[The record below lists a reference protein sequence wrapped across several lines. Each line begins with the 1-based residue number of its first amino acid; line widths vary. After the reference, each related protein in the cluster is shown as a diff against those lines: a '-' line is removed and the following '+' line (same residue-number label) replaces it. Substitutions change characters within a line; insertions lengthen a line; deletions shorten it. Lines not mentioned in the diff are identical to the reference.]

1 MAQVD
6 RVERLTNLL
15 ALLKETR
22 EPLTL
27 VQISGALAGQY
38 PDTEQARRAAFER
51 DKAALREI
59 GVPIETE
66 QILGGPEAGST
77 RYWIDRERYELR
89 ELDLDPDEARAL
101 QIALAAT
108 RPGSRAGQDAL
119 WKVGGGLLDHA
130 GTVAAVVPDDPAL
143 PVVRDAVSARH
154 AVHFRYNGLDRT
166 VDPWGL
172 LLRSGL
178 WYLIGFDHARG
189 EQRTY
194 RLDRRQSEIEI
205 LTATTFERPDGFDPA
220 SVLFADPLRIGGDP
234 DAAERVARVRIDAGP
249 AASVVAELGE
259 ERVLARHADGAV
271 DVSVPF
277 VNTDAFRTWLL
288 GLMEHAEVLEPADL
302 RADVMT
308 WLLAVA
314 GGQR

>member
-1 MAQVD
+1 MD

-15 ALLKETR
+15 ALLKETV

-27 VQISGALAGQY
+27 VQISGALEGQY
-38 PDTEQARRAAFER
+38 PDAEQARRAAFER

-66 QILGGPEAGST
+66 HVVGGPEAGST

-89 ELDLDPDEARAL
+89 DLDLDPDETRAL
-101 QIALAAT
+101 QVALAAT

-119 WKVGGGLLDHA
+119 WKVGAGLVA
-130 GTVAAVVPDDPAL
+130 GTLAVSAVVPDDPAL
-143 PVVRDAVSARH
+143 PVVRDAVARRH
-154 AVHFRYNGLDRT
+154 AVAFRYRGLDRT

-172 LLRSGL
+172 LLRTGL

-194 RLDRRQSEIEI
+194 RLDRRESDVEV
-205 LTATTFERPDGFDPA
+205 LTDTSFERPAGFDPA
-220 SVLFADPLRIGGDP
+220 SVLFADPLRIGGDA
-234 DAAERVARVRIDAGP
+234 DAVVRDARVRVDAGP
-249 AASVVAELGE
+249 AAGVVADLGDD
-259 ERVLARHADGAV
+259 RVLARYGDGSVEVAV
-271 DVSVPF
+271 PY
-277 VNTDAFRTWLL
+277 VNADAFRTWVL

-302 RADVMT
+302 RDDVVA
-308 WLLAVA
+308 WLAGVA
-314 GGQR
+314 GGSS

>member
-1 MAQVD
+1 VD

-27 VQISGALAGQY
+27 RQILGALHAQY
-38 PDTEQARRAAFER
+38 PEADQARRAAFER
-51 DKAALREI
+51 DKAALRDI

-77 RYWIDRERYELR
+77 RYWIDRDRYELR
-89 ELDLDPDEARAL
+89 DLDLDPDEMRAL
-101 QIALAAT
+101 QVALAAT

-119 WKVGGGLLDHA
+119 WKVGAGLLDGGNA
-130 GTVAAVVPDDPAL
+130 VSAVVPDDAAL
-143 PVVRDAVSARH
+143 PILRAAVAERH
-154 AVHFRYNGLDRT
+154 AVRFRYKGLDRE

-178 WYLIGFDHARG
+178 WYLIGFDHARD

-194 RLDRRQSEIEI
+194 RIDRRESDVEV
-205 LTATTFERPDGFDPA
+205 LTDTTFERPAGFDPA
-220 SVLFADPLRIGGDP
+220 AVLFADPLQIGGDP
-234 DAAERVARVRIDAGP
+234 EATPRTARVRIDAGP
-249 AASVVAELGE
+249 AAGVVAELGDD
-259 ERVLARHADGAV
+259 RVLARHPDGAV

-277 VNTDAFRTWLL
+277 VNADAFRTWLL
-288 GLMEHAEVLEPADL
+288 GLLEHAEVLEPADL
-302 RADVMT
+302 RADVVA
-308 WLLAVA
+308 WLTAA
-314 GGQR
+314 GGPR

>member
-1 MAQVD
+1 MD

-27 VQISGALAGQY
+27 RQILGALDGQY
-38 PDTEQARRAAFER
+38 PEAEQARRAAFER
-51 DKAALREI
+51 DKAALRDI

-77 RYWIDRERYELR
+77 RYWIDRDRYELR
-89 ELDLDPDEARAL
+89 DLDLDPDETRAL
-101 QIALAAT
+101 QVALAAT

-119 WKVGGGLLDHA
+119 WKVGAGLLD
-130 GTVAAVVPDDPAL
+130 GGNTVSAVVPDDPAL
-143 PVVRDAVSARH
+143 PILRAAVVERHVVR
-154 AVHFRYNGLDRT
+154 FRYKRLDRS

-194 RLDRRQSEIEI
+194 RIDRRESDVEV
-205 LTATTFERPDGFDPA
+205 LAGTTFERPAGFDPA
-220 SVLFADPLRIGGDP
+220 AVLFADPLQIGGDP
-234 DAAERVARVRIDAGP
+234 EATPRAARVRIDAGP
-249 AASVVAELGE
+249 AAAVVAELGDD
-259 ERVLARHADGAV
+259 RVLTRHADGAV
-271 DVSVPF
+271 EVSVPF
-277 VNTDAFRTWLL
+277 VNADAFRTWLL
-288 GLMEHAEVLEPADL
+288 GLLEHAEVIEPAEL
-302 RADVMT
+302 RADVVA
-308 WLLAVA
+308 WLRGVA
-314 GGQR
+314 